1 MKLPDLIRI
10 AIVIGGLGLLFG
22 GDTGGGGSKP
32 SEPYTGSMTA
42 VHSAANSMDKTDR
55 QGLSEALTAA
65 GKMLDDDRAKL
76 IKTTSDIQSF
86 TRGSMAYGYSS
97 FALGKYPDVS
107 RAVQAEL
114 EKAVGDEDVPVT
126 PEIKDKTVKTLE
138 ELGRAIQ

>member
-1 MKLPDLIRI
+1 
-10 AIVIGGLGLLFG
+10 
-22 GDTGGGGSKP
+22 
-32 SEPYTGSMTA
+32 
-42 VHSAANSMDKTDR
+42 MDKADR

-65 GKMLDDDRAKL
+65 GKMLGDDKAKL
-76 IKTTSDIQSF
+76 IKKTSDIQSF
-86 TRGSMAYGYSS
+86 TRGTMAYGYSS
-97 FALGKYPDVS
+97 FALNKYPDVS

>member
-1 MKLPDLIRI
+1 MKFNDLIRI
-10 AIVIGGLGLLFG
+10 AVVIGGLGLLFG
-22 GDTGGGGSKP
+22 GDTGGGSNP
-32 SEPYTGSMTA
+32 SEPYNGSMTA

-65 GKMLDDDRAKL
+65 GKMLADDKAKL

-97 FALGKYPDVS
+97 FALSKYPDVS

>member
-1 MKLPDLIRI
+1 MKFNDLIRI

-22 GDTGGGGSKP
+22 GDTGGGSKP
-32 SEPYTGSMTA
+32 SEPYNGSMTE
-42 VHSAANSMDKTDR
+42 VHSAAKSMDKTDR

-65 GKMLDDDRAKL
+65 GKMLDDDKAKL

-86 TRGSMAYGYSS
+86 TRGTMAYGYSS
-97 FALGKYPDVS
+97 FALNKYPSVS
-107 RAVQAEL
+107 KAVQAEL